1 MYKLGITGGMGSG
14 KSTASH
20 FFQLKGATIFDAD
33 EEAKR
38 YLRSHI
44 ELQNRI
50 IAIFGDKVTKNSHLD
65 LSKLAEHV
73 FSNKQYQNTLNKIIW
88 PEIFS
93 LIKSAA
99 EKSTLRNTDLFVV
112 DAALLLEAGYTDFD
126 LFYDKFGKPHLKDG
140 KEISITHSYNF
151 SGIIVG
157 NSPVGID
164 IEKQREKI
172 LRIARKFTPIEEC
185 FILISFSFGFLLAN
199 E

>member
-50 IAIFGDKVTKNSHLD
+50 IALFGDKVTKNSHLD

-99 EKSTLRNTDLFVV
+99 EKATLRDIDLFVV
-112 DAALLLEAGYTDFD
+112 DAALLLEAGYTNF
-126 LFYDKFGKPHLKDG
+126 FN
-140 KEISITHSYNF
+140 SILLITCHKSIRIERIKIKQNIP
-151 SGIIVG
+151 S
-157 NSPVGID
+157 NQ
-164 IEKQREKI
+164 IEKRMALQMPESEKKKLTQNI
-172 LRIARKFTPIEEC
+172 LLRQHLPQQPF
-185 FILISFSFGFLLAN
+185 FWLF
-199 E
+199 